1 MATREL
7 RRTTEGVRSP
17 ATFLKTCIKHR
28 AGFRKLVS
36 LTEQLIEGRQNA
48 EDVLIETG
56 DVKLPDDD
64 DDDSIPF

>member
-1 MATREL
+1 MAIREL
-7 RRTTEGVRSP
+7 RRTTEGVPP

-36 LTEQLIEGRQNA
+36 LTEQLIEVRQNA